1 MNNNAQRLSFLFAFI
16 STLTVAAVFLFI
28 ASGLV
33 PYWQELSGR
42 EVQSWFAG
50 PFTRFAYMMIFV
62 HLMSIGT
69 MIWAFV
75 VHRRAD
81 QPLRTYW
88 LVALVTLLV
97 CQAFNFTLFGANYNL
112 ALQSQSLVPEVALQ
126 TIDNWDFFHK
136 IRTASVS
143 LSTIAMAVI
152 FMRSTKAARGTA
164 DTSD

>member
-1 MNNNAQRLSFLFAFI
+1 
-16 STLTVAAVFLFI
+16 
-28 ASGLV
+28 
-33 PYWQELSGR
+33 
-42 EVQSWFAG
+42 
-50 PFTRFAYMMIFV
+50 
-62 HLMSIGT
+62 MSIVT

-97 CQAFNFTLFGANYNL
+97 CQAFNFTLFGENYNL
-112 ALQSQSLVPEVALQ
+112 ALQSGTLAPEVALQ
-126 TIDNWDFFHK
+126 TMDNWDFFHK

-152 FMRSTKAARGTA
+152 FMRSAKAAMGTA
-164 DTSD
+164 GTSD